1 MSRTE
6 RRGGGQGKGKEGGGF
21 FLSLTH
27 WRLAEGD
34 CRATTVSTVKIEEAE
49 EKEEEEGEK

>member
-1 MSRTE
+1 MGGG
-6 RRGGGQGKGKEGGGF
+6 RRARRGQGKGKEGGVF

>member
-6 RRGGGQGKGKEGGGF
+6 RRGGGKGRGKKEGCF